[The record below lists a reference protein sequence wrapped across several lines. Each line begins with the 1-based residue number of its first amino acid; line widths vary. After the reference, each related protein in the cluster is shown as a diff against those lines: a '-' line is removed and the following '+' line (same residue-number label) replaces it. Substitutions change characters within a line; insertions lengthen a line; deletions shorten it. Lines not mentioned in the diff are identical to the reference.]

1 MDIIHE
7 DAVVIQPLNKD
18 WYQNKVAAMDMLRLD
33 LIHPIIS
40 GNKWFKLKY
49 NLQQARLNNNY
60 NGIITFGG
68 GFSNHLIAAAAAAK
82 EYGYKITA
90 IVRGKYEVLTPTLKD
105 CIDLGMELIFVTK
118 QEYANKENPEWL
130 QTITDAKNKLIIPE
144 GGANEWGRL
153 GAEDIVRYIPEGY
166 TDVCVS
172 VGSGTTLI
180 GLRNALPASVN
191 VTGFVPMKGGSYLMD
206 EIMTHIPDKKKQV
219 RLVDN
224 WHFGGFGKWNSELI
238 DFMNEFHKQNEIP
251 LDIIYTSK
259 MMYGIKELLSGEK
272 PYFNDGAR
280 VLCIHTGGLQGNI
293 SVKEQLE
300 Y

>member
-7 DAVVIQPLNKD
+7 DAVVIQPLNND

-33 LIHPIIS
+33 LIHPVIS

-49 NLQQARLNNNY
+49 NLQQAKVKGY
-60 NGIITFGG
+60 DSIITFGG
-68 GFSNHLIAAAAAAK
+68 GFSNHLVAAAAAAK

-90 IVRGKYEVLTPTLKD
+90 IVRGKYDVLTPTLKD
-105 CIDLGMELIFVTK
+105 CIELGMELIFVTK

-130 QTITDAKNKLIIPE
+130 QTITDTKNKLVIPE

-153 GAEDIVRYIPEGY
+153 GAQDITRYILEGY

-191 VTGFVPMKGGSYLMD
+191 VTGFVPMKEGNYLLD
-206 EIMTHIPDKKKQV
+206 EIMTHLPGKSKRVKLFDY
-219 RLVDN
+219 

-238 DFMNEFHKQNEIP
+238 DFMNEFHKKHEIP

-259 MMYGIKELLSGEK
+259 MMYGVKELLSGER

-293 SVKEQLE
+293 SVKGKLE